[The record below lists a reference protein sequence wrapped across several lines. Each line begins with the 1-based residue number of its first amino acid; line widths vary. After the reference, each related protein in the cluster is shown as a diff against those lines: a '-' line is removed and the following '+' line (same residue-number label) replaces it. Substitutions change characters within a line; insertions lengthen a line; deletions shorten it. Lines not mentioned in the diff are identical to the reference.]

1 MASLSK
7 KDKITFSILKWIFN
21 AIQKEQRV
29 ERDEQLDQIKRNIDI
44 VQMLGFETI
53 DEVQAELYD
62 KVTQSHGFFN
72 WEEFLDFFLVHSST
86 KEE

>member
-29 ERDEQLDQIKRNIDI
+29 ERDELLDQLKRNIDI

-62 KVTQSHGFFN
+62 KVT
-72 WEEFLDFFLVHSST
+72 
-86 KEE
+86 